1 MRASLVKTKLISI
14 MVLIAGISLVLLPFF
29 AILTVWAGSNFG
41 HYTAFRLWIED
52 LVLIIGLGAIWLL
65 LTDHQ
70 MAKQIIKNKLS
81 WVIGGYL
88 ILELIMALVAHLIH
102 SVSAKALAYGMLDD
116 LRFLAFFIICWV
128 VALYSKR
135 LNNIWYKIVLIPAVI
150 VVGFGLLQMSVLP
163 ANFLVHFGYGAK
175 TILPFQT
182 INNNSKYVRI
192 LSTLRGANPLGA
204 YLILPISV
212 LAVLLVKYPK
222 SWTWAKILLLIGA
235 FVVLYGSYSRAAWI
249 GAVLACAAVGL
260 SLIKPK
266 KQLIKYKWPLIIGL
280 GVILIGLVFAGYS
293 LRHSTEFQNIIFHTQ
308 TNSTAPTS
316 SDQAHLSAI
325 VAGVKYLG
333 HRPLGAGPGVSG
345 PASFYNHYRPV
356 RIPENYFL
364 EVGEETG
371 WLGLVLFVL
380 INVYLAYQL
389 WLRRSSPFALA
400 MLVSLIGITFVNLL
414 SLAWTDDTL
423 SYLWW
428 GLAGLTMSLPIV
440 NNKAKAKVIR
450 NHVI

>member
-1 MRASLVKTKLISI
+1 MKASLVKTRLIAI
-14 MVLIAGISLVLLPFF
+14 IVLIAGVSMVLLPFF
-29 AILTVWAGSNFG
+29 AILTVWAGANFG

-52 LVLIIGLGAIWLL
+52 LVFIIGLGVIWLL
-65 LTDHQ
+65 ITDHQ
-70 MAKQIIKNKLS
+70 MAKQIVKNKLS
-81 WVIGGYL
+81 WVIGGYV
-88 ILELIMALVAHLIH
+88 ILELIMALAAHLNR

-128 VALYSKR
+128 AALYSKK

-163 ANFLVHFGYGAK
+163 ANFLVHFGYSAK
-175 TILPFQT
+175 TIMPFQT

-222 SWTWAKILLLIGA
+222 SWTWAKILLLIA
-235 FVVLYGSYSRAAWI
+235 SFVVLYGSYSRAAWI
-249 GAVLACAAVGL
+249 GAVLACLAAGL
-260 SLIKPK
+260 SLIRIKW
-266 KQLIKYKWPLIIGL
+266 LIKYKWPLIIG
-280 GVILIGLVFAGYS
+280 GGIILIGLVFAGYS
-293 LRHSTEFQNIIFHTQ
+293 LRHSTEFQNVIFHTQ
-308 TNSTAPTS
+308 TNSASPIS
-316 SDQAHLSAI
+316 SDQAHLLAI
-325 VAGVKYLG
+325 IAGIKYLS

-345 PASFYNHYRPV
+345 PASFYNHYRPA

-364 EVGEETG
+364 EIGEETG
-371 WLGLVLFVL
+371 WLGMVLFIL
-380 INVYLAYQL
+380 INVFLGYQL

-400 MLVSLIGITFVNLL
+400 LLVSLIGITLVNLV

-428 GLAGLTMSLPIV
+428 GLAGLTMSIPIV
-440 NNKAKAKVIR
+440 NNKAKAKVKRSNAI
-450 NHVI
+450 